1 MESYITFK
9 AEDKTIPDHEI
20 EEAMKS
26 SGFKER
32 SFIIR
37 KQIEFIVNDYEA
49 LTLNEDTPITKKV
62 KEAVDK
68 NRTGIIPL

>member
-1 MESYITFK
+1 MESYMTFM

-37 KQIEFIVNDYEA
+37 KSIEFIVNDSET
-49 LTLNEDTPITKKV
+49 LTLNQNTPIAKKV
-62 KEAVDK
+62 KEAVSK
-68 NRTGIIPL
+68 SRTGIIPL